1 VDTILIVKVTA
12 DFDLQRIL
20 ISRSWVEHR
29 EWTVVA
35 RVKLRGSNLDREIGT
50 RMSDQPGNKAGHALP
65 MRYLLV
71 LWVLVLSTIAFLD
84 RTNISIAGVQIS
96 KEFGIDNSHLG
107 WIFSAFLIGYASF
120 QIPGGVII
128 RRFGPR
134 RVLTF
139 FVLTWGVFTVLTA
152 LVPPGM
158 RGSLWVLFLVRVL
171 LGASSAVM
179 YPSANQFVERWFP
192 IHERGKANGI
202 VFGGVGLGSGIAPP
216 LLTSIILLYGWHDA
230 FWFCA
235 LVGSLAAAV
244 WYVVARD
251 TPEQHPWIGS
261 EELAMISA
269 GRGDVANT
277 NPQPGGQEK
286 KKAPVPWMK
295 IFTSKEVLGLMAS
308 YFTYGY
314 ISWIF
319 FSWFYIYLA
328 QVRGLSLKT
337 SAVYSIFPF
346 IAMTIGSLTGGV
358 ASDWLARVW
367 SARVGRCF
375 LPAIALL
382 MTGILL
388 LVGSRAQ
395 DAITAT
401 AVLACGAG
409 SLYVSQSCFWSVTAD
424 FAGEFSGVVSS
435 TVNMSCQ
442 VGAAVTASLT
452 PLIAAHFGW
461 EASFLAATVL
471 ATLGASAWLIV
482 NPHARL
488 AH

>member
-1 VDTILIVKVTA
+1 MDRCGRRPSIA
-12 DFDLQRIL
+12 GS
-20 ISRSWVEHR
+20 SR
-29 EWTVVA
+29 
-35 RVKLRGSNLDREIGT
+35 DRENGLT
-50 RMSDQPGNKAGHALP
+50 MSDQPGKKSGHGLP
-65 MRYLLV
+65 MRFLLV

-84 RTNISIAGVQIS
+84 RTNISIAGVQIG
-96 KEFGIDNSHLG
+96 KEFGIDNSRLG

-120 QIPGGVII
+120 QIPGGVIL

-139 FVLTWGVFTVLTA
+139 FVLSWGVFTVLTA

-192 IHERGKANGI
+192 THERGKANGI
-202 VFGGVGLGSGIAPP
+202 VFGGVGLGSAIAPP

-235 LVGSLAAAV
+235 LVGTLAAAV
-244 WYVVARD
+244 WYVIGRD
-251 TPEQHPWIGS
+251 APEQHPWISS
-261 EELAMISA
+261 EELAMIAS
-269 GRGDVANT
+269 GRGDGPKTTPAAS
-277 NPQPGGQEK
+277 GQ
-286 KKAPVPWMK
+286 KKASVPWK
-295 IFTSKEVLGLMAS
+295 EIFTSKEVLGLMAS
-308 YFTYGY
+308 YFSYGY

-337 SAVYSIFPF
+337 SAFYSIFPF
-346 IAMTIGSLTGGV
+346 IAMTVGSIIGGV
-358 ASDWLARVW
+358 SSDWLARHV
-367 SARVGRCF
+367 SARVGRCL

-382 MTGILL
+382 MTGVLL

-409 SLYVSQSCFWSVTAD
+409 SLYVSQSCFFSVAAD
-424 FAGEFSGVVSS
+424 FAGEFAGVVSS

-488 AH
+488 AQ